1 LHFHGAMADLLLDA
15 PFRQIVAATLAG
27 GALSAAAAAAV
38 SFSVL
43 ERWGPRLVAF
53 AVGMLL
59 ATAFL
64 ELLPEAAKTLDLEH
78 VLGTCLAGIL
88 AFFVLEKIALWRHE
102 HAGPPAAP
110 RGGHKPAGMMILI
123 GDGVHNFVDGVVLA
137 AAFLADPVLGWTA
150 AAGIVAHEIP
160 QEVGD
165 FAILRASGYSRRSA
179 LACNLAVSLASVAG
193 GVVGYVALSQVEAVI
208 PYALALSAASFI
220 YIAAADLMP
229 ELNCRWDARTSGAE
243 VALMAAGVGALFLLH
258 AH

>member
-1 LHFHGAMADLLLDA
+1 MPEPLIALPLV
-15 PFRQIVAATLAG
+15 QIIAATLAG
-27 GALSAAAAAAV
+27 GVLSVLAAAAV
-38 SFSVL
+38 SFTAL

-59 ATAFL
+59 ATAFV
-64 ELLPEAAKTLDLEH
+64 ELLPEAANTLELEQ

-88 AFFVLEKIALWRHE
+88 AFFALEKIALWRHE
-102 HAGPPAAP
+102 HAGPSAEP
-110 RGGHKPAGMMILI
+110 RGGHKPAGMMILV

-165 FAILRASGYSRRSA
+165 FAILRASGYSRARA
-179 LACNLAVSLASVAG
+179 LACNVAVSLAAVAG
-193 GVVGYVALSQVEAVI
+193 GVVGYFALSQAEAVI

-229 ELNCRWDARTSGAE
+229 ELNRRWNARASAAE
-243 VALMAAGVGALFLLH
+243 VALMVAGAGALLLLH

>member
-1 LHFHGAMADLLLDA
+1 MAESLLAA
-15 PFRQIVAATLAG
+15 PLAGILAATLAG
-27 GALSAAAAAAV
+27 GLLSVLAAAAL
-38 SFSVL
+38 SFSAL

-59 ATAFL
+59 ATAFVD
-64 ELLPEAAKTLDLEH
+64 LLPEAAETLDLH
-78 VLGTCLAGIL
+78 TVLGTCLAGL
-88 AFFVLEKIALWRHE
+88 VAFFALEKLALWRHA
-102 HAGPPAAP
+102 HAGLRAEVP
-110 RGGHKPAGMMILI
+110 GGHKAAGAMILL

-137 AAFLADPVLGWTA
+137 AAFLADPVLGWSA

-165 FAILRASGYSRRSA
+165 FAILRASGYSRKSA
-179 LACNLAVSLASVAG
+179 LAWNVAVSLASVAG
-193 GVVGYVALSQVEAVI
+193 GVVGYLALSQAQAVI

-229 ELNCRWDARTSGAE
+229 ELNRRWNARASAAE
-243 VALMAAGVGALFLLH
+243 LALMAAGVGTLFALH